1 MDRRAHI
8 QHSTGFITT
17 CVDVGALNLTKV
29 SKEGLTEM
37 YLSNGLYVCE
47 IKLLAVSIYRSRH
60 VCVLQCVQSE
70 DGSLSLFGVHQL
82 VQYACWHTGT
92 HWQSC
97 HAPAN
102 AINCIDELVRTGT
115 NRCATIKANPSAF
128 NIYFTSHCI

>member
-70 DGSLSLFGVHQL
+70 DGKSECVWCAPTRSVRMLAH
-82 VQYACWHTGT
+82 WHTLAKL
-92 HWQSC
+92 S
-97 HAPAN
+97 
-102 AINCIDELVRTGT
+102 RTGKC
-115 NRCATIKANPSAF
+115 N
-128 NIYFTSHCI
+128 